1 MSSNIEIS
9 TNELISILFD
19 LLKAKELER
28 AHKVLLEEKKKLRNS
43 EYYSRFK
50 EISEINQQILRI
62 KINWNNIKPQI
73 EFLRKEHYENN
84 SFFNEKFLPDLE
96 DYFNSHIARL
106 RQQKKNKSLKR

>member
-43 EYYSRFK
+43 EYYSRFE

-62 KINWNNIKPQI
+62 KIKWNNIKPQI
-73 EFLRKEHYENN
+73 ESLRKKYYENN
-84 SFFNEKFLPDLE
+84 PFFNEIFLPDLE
-96 DYFNSHIARL
+96 DCFNSCIERL
-106 RQQKKNKSLKR
+106 REQKKSKSLKR